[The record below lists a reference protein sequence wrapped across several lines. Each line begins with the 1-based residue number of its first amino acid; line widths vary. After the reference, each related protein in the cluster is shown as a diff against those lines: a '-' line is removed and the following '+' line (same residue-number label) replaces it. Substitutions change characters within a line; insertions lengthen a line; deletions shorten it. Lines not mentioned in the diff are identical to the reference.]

1 MLQQFEDLF
10 RTVRNLHS
18 VTDLL
23 KSMGEKTGNILD
35 IEDNFRGSNQMKAC
49 VERVKSIPEAN
60 ALMEARYFGPEFDL
74 EALSKLEQGT
84 LGHTYATVMK
94 TLGFDANAYLKRARA
109 IETDEDWVIMR
120 LRKTHDIVH
129 LLTGFGPTGGELGV
143 LSIQTVQIGYPMC
156 VTMQV
161 SSLGLAFKRQ
171 PEMLSRV
178 TDQTARGMAM
188 GLEMKPVIAQRFEDG
203 WDKPMQQWRKELN
216 ISNPVIDEPY
226 SLKNRLPGLELAW

>member
-161 SSLGLAFKRQ
+161 SNPIAIPLA
-171 PEMLSRV
+171 
-178 TDQTARGMAM
+178 
-188 GLEMKPVIAQRFEDG
+188 
-203 WDKPMQQWRKELN
+203 
-216 ISNPVIDEPY
+216 
-226 SLKNRLPGLELAW
+226 